1 MAKPKKKG
9 GPKQKLSP
17 TARRAKARRDKK
29 YAMTAERR
37 KKKAHSQRKRRK
49 AGSSCKGKDWDHK
62 DGKFKSV
69 KSNRGNGG
77 SGTKKEGGKK
87 YKFKAYVKKKKK

>member
-17 TARRAKARRDKK
+17 VARRAKAKRDTE
-29 YAMTAERR
+29 YANREDR
-37 KKKAHSQRKRRK
+37 KKKRAHSQRKRRA

-62 DGKFKSV
+62 DGKFKPV
-69 KSNRGNGG
+69 KENRGNDGK
-77 SGTKKEGGKK
+77 GTKKESGKK
-87 YKFKAYVKKKKK
+87 YKFKAYVKKK